1 MSTHENS
8 IIGLRKD
15 TRTRIVLFGMRC
27 AFTAPILDELA
38 SSVGVDVLAVVFP
51 ATGQVETGDQGGAS
65 LGAAVLHGIPTIE
78 LAARSS
84 LTSDAFRES
93 LEGLAPDLIVTACFP
108 WRLPGWILALPVRG
122 CLNVHPS
129 LLPVGRGPEPI
140 FWAFRWGLDT
150 TGVTL
155 HLMDEALDA
164 GPILAQRR
172 FNIPVGATMITL
184 EQTLARI
191 GAEMLR
197 EYLAHSPLLMR
208 RSHLQDESQAR
219 YGRFPRAE
227 DLVVPTSWTA
237 AAAARFIHAVMPAYG
252 EIPILV
258 LATGQ
263 RIVVSE
269 LRRVDEDGSMLAPVV
284 IAGDS
289 ATIQF
294 SEGVLECRLRS
305 TRQPLLLH
313 AKENPTP
320 RDGSE

>member
-38 SSVGVDVLAVVFP
+38 SSVAIDVLAVVFP
-51 ATGQVETGDQGGAS
+51 ATGQVDTRDHGRAS

-78 LAARSS
+78 LAARSD
-84 LTSDAFRES
+84 LTADAFRAS
-93 LEGLAPDLIVTACFP
+93 LERLAPDLIVTACFP
-108 WRLPGWILALPVRG
+108 WRLPGRILALPAWG

-140 FWAFRWGLDT
+140 FWAFRWGLET
-150 TGVTL
+150 TGITL
-155 HLMDEALDA
+155 HLMDEALDT
-164 GPILAQRR
+164 GPIMAQRR
-172 FNIPVGATMITL
+172 FNIPLDATMITL

-197 EYLAHSPLLMR
+197 EYLAESPLLMR
-208 RSHLQDESQAR
+208 RSYLRDESQAR
-219 YGRFPRAE
+219 YGRFPREE

-237 AAAARFIHAVMPAYG
+237 AAAARFVHAVIPEYG

-263 RIVVSE
+263 RIAVNEV
-269 LRRVDEDGSMLAPVV
+269 RHVDEDGSMPTPVV
-284 IAGDS
+284 ITGDS

-320 RDGSE
+320 RDDSE